1 MFNVAK
7 ETIIESIKQMKTKED
22 VEEVKV
28 LVSQFLSENGQ
39 DNKDAISLKFLFRKA
54 STPIMEAAG
63 EYTLAREVTATIL
76 DDLVEEL
83 RKTEEVTD
91 RLKVLEKA
99 RKKLFPF
106 GAECVDWDRYG
117 EIRKAFIPEQKK
129 VAKFKIAC

>member
-1 MFNVAK
+1 MFNVTK
-7 ETIIESIKQMKTKED
+7 EQIMAEIKNMKTKED
-22 VEEVKV
+22 VENVKV

-39 DNKDAISLKFLFRKA
+39 ENKDAISLKFLYRKT
-54 STPIMEAAG
+54 STPIMEATG

-76 DDLVEEL
+76 DELVEDL
-83 RKTEEVTD
+83 KATEEIPD

-129 VAKFKIAC
+129 TPKFKIAC